1 MSMFRMD
8 RALFVA
14 AQLLFVIAPP
24 GFAQR
29 TAQQE
34 QSLEREHQKG
44 LDRSRS
50 KDANSPKPDDS
61 KPRPLAP
68 NEFIGEWQVVK
79 IGDAEVGKSK
89 IKIKWKD
96 EESKQLG
103 LEGKYKDWI
112 QEGDLTD
119 GKVVFT
125 RQPTADEMSAKAP
138 KWARDEV
145 QQKGELKWKMELK
158 GELRDKAGHLE
169 GKWFPGEL
177 QWRTAKGAHP
187 DLPIPGERQ
196 AQYLGPGKPLDVELE
211 KPVPKFFLYAK
222 CVRGLQFIDE
232 FYAGVPTLVELQFD
246 PEYDG
251 DEFPIE
257 LSTGRQRL
265 KLVARKIDKKGI
277 IFRTDFFVPGGAAA
291 KQ

>member
-1 MSMFRMD
+1 MSMLRID
-8 RALFVA
+8 RALVTVVPI
-14 AQLLFVIAPP
+14 LFVFAQP

-29 TAQQE
+29 TDQQK

-44 LDRSRS
+44 LDRLRS
-50 KDANSPKPDDS
+50 QDANSQKPADS
-61 KPRPLAP
+61 KPRPLIP

-79 IGDAEVGKSK
+79 IGDEAVGKSK

-103 LEGKYKDWI
+103 LEGRYKDWVQDGEI
-112 QEGDLTD
+112 TD

-125 RQPTADEMSAKAP
+125 RQPTADEMSEKAP
-138 KWARDEV
+138 KWARDDV
-145 QQKGELKWKMELK
+145 QRQGELKWKMELK
-158 GELRDKAGHLE
+158 GEFRDKEGHLE

-187 DLPIPGERQ
+187 DLPVPGERQ
-196 AQYLGPGKPLDVELE
+196 AQYLGPGKPLEVEFK

-222 CVRGLQFIDE
+222 CVPGLQFVDE

-246 PEYDG
+246 PEYDA

-265 KLVARKIDKKGI
+265 KLIARKIDKKGI